1 MRDEENTH
9 DFYLDRYTEFLSD
22 VMFNVPAVDGILG
35 RRDKGWNL
43 YAYSFNH
50 YNEAIWSEDI
60 PKRMRGSTHIN
71 EYPYMF
77 DMFPFGQYEI
87 DEKEQIVADVIQQ
100 SFINFVKT
108 GVPLN
113 QHAVWQNIGTSTAPR
128 HLAISPI
135 PHMEDGFFNE
145 STTLWHQIR
154 EYGFDLITQYPT
166 REGKMIKVI
175 KLILTQLPANNG
187 SIGFVRWQ
195 NLFHKDC
202 SNFCALLRPKMD
214 VLSHQNENINGG
226 DAAVEPK
233 KPRLEEQERLTIRF
247 AKLSPDAQ
255 APVYGSVA
263 AAGADL
269 FSAEDC

>member
-1 MRDEENTH
+1 MPGNPQCNNISIILICANLHFIRREFFTDKLDEVINKIVAYYVDRDEENTH

-166 REGKMIKVI
+166 REVSRI
-175 KLILTQLPANNG
+175 
-187 SIGFVRWQ
+187 
-195 NLFHKDC
+195 H
-202 SNFCALLRPKMD
+202 SNEL
-214 VLSHQNENINGG
+214 
-226 DAAVEPK
+226 
-233 KPRLEEQERLTIRF
+233 
-247 AKLSPDAQ
+247 
-255 APVYGSVA
+255 
-263 AAGADL
+263 
-269 FSAEDC
+269 